1 MRPLR
6 ILAAAILTANGC
18 THAVATDLA
27 AVAAPPFV
35 PAALRWQC
43 RQQFD
48 AHFTVECD
56 ADSSR
61 TTQLPPPPARILP
74 VAESTGFDPRPVA
87 LRGHA
92 VATREPWRV
101 PLLALPF
108 SAGDVE
114 YLLRA
119 VLCGRHPDCAVDYAN
134 PGLPRVTVV
143 TPRRRRH

>member
-1 MRPLR
+1 MRPIR
-6 ILAAAILTANGC
+6 ILAAAILTAIGC
-18 THAVATDLA
+18 THANAADPA
-27 AVAAPPFV
+27 AVAPPLV
-35 PAALRWQC
+35 RDALRWQC

-48 AHFTVECD
+48 AYFTVECD
-56 ADSSR
+56 ADRSR
-61 TTQLPPPPARILP
+61 TAQLPPPDANIVP

-101 PLLALPF
+101 PLFALPF

-119 VLCGRHPDCAVDYAN
+119 VLCGYHPDCAVDYAN
-134 PGLPRVTVV
+134 PGLPRVIAV
-143 TPRRRRH
+143 TPRRRRL